1 MSRLTAIGSF
11 ARVLGPMYVT
21 IAFKSFG
28 LRWAFGIIG
37 SINLVS
43 FFVLLLTWTR
53 LIPLEKETD

>member
-28 LRWAFGIIG
+28 LRWAFGTIG

-53 LIPLEKETD
+53 LIPLKKETD